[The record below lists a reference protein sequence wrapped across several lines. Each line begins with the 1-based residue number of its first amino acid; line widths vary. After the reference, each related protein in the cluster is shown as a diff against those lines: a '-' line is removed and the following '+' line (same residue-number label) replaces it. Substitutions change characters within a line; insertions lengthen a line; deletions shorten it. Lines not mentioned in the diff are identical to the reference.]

1 MQKVLTKKE
10 ENTQLLEECC
20 DALVANHL
28 LGIDD
33 LGFEAGGQSYII
45 SKKSMADFVCYIYN
59 IQIPFDLDKI
69 FSKYKQFFFDSLKE
83 ESNQVSK
90 TTGTNFL
97 EE

>member
-1 MQKVLTKKE
+1 MDACCNALKD
-10 ENTQLLEECC
+10 NQLIC
-20 DALVANHL
+20 
-28 LGIDD
+28 IDD
-33 LGFEAGGQSYII
+33 LGFEAGGHSYII
-45 SKKSMADFVCYIYN
+45 SKKSMADFICYTYN
-59 IQIPFDLDKI
+59 IPIPFDLDKI